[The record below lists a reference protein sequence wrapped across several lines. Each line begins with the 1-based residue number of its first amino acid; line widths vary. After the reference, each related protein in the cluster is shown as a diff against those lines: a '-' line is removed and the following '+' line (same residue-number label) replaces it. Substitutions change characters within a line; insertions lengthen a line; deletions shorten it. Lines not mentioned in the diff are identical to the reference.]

1 MRKLNRTEYN
11 VLNKS
16 FKKGDIVIATS
27 ERSATSM
34 CIATGMWVSRY
45 EKDISYEDAINIHYE
60 NMKRDYPM
68 LELTFEDIKNALKS
82 NDKYFLNDR
91 HEVLSYRNHEKA
103 DAFDLIYFD
112 NKGNKIALRELSQL
126 KDQYVTESKIKP
138 TIYEGDEWPQYRVYE
153 DVEIIKEWIKKKI
166 ENNL

>member
-1 MRKLNRTEYN
+1 MKKLNRTEYN

-16 FKKGDIVIATS
+16 FKIGDIIIATS

-34 CIATGMWVSRY
+34 CIATGARISRY
-45 EKDISYEDAINIHYE
+45 EKDISYEDAINIHYK

-68 LELTFEDIKNALKS
+68 LNLTFEDIKNALKS

-91 HEVLSYRNHEKA
+91 HEVFSYSNHEKA

-112 NKGNKIALRELSQL
+112 NRLALNQLSQL
-126 KDQYVTESKIKP
+126 KDQYVTENEIEP
-138 TIYEGDEWPQYRVYE
+138 TIYEGDEWPEYRVYE
-153 DVEIIKEWIKKKI
+153 DVKIVLEWINKKI
-166 ENNL
+166 GEK